1 MRATS
6 IGSAVIDSSL
16 APAEI
21 AAANGLV
28 YVTDDLP
35 GLTRVRRGKGFAY
48 IDTHGAVIRE
58 ASTLQRIRSL
68 AIPPAYVDV
77 WICPNPRGHL
87 QATGRDARKRKQY
100 RYHAEWRSVRDA
112 GKFHRMIEF
121 GERLPQLRQR
131 LRRDLAL
138 PGLPRVKVLAVVVS
152 LLEET
157 LIRIGNAEYA
167 RTNKSYGLTTLR
179 NSHVKF
185 LQGGRAF
192 FQFRGKS
199 GQTQQVVL
207 NDKHLSAIVRHCQ
220 QLPGQQLF
228 QYTDDAG
235 EHQPVDS
242 GMVNEYLKTVM
253 GGADNEGFTAKDF
266 RTWGATLRAIALL
279 VGAPLPEPASERACK
294 SCIVAIVKQVAS
306 ELGNTPSVCRKSYI
320 NPIVF
325 DAWREGTLREFET
338 AKAATRKLEKAV
350 LAFLR
355 KAETR
360 GSGAPASS
368 RRHKA
373 A

>member
-1 MRATS
+1 MRATP
-6 IGSAVIDSSL
+6 IESAVIDSSL

-28 YVTDDLP
+28 YVTDAEP
-35 GLTRVRRGKGFAY
+35 GLLRVRRGKGFVY
-48 IDTHGAVIRE
+48 VNSHGATVRDPP
-58 ASTLQRIRSL
+58 TLQRIRSL
-68 AIPPAYVDV
+68 AIPPAYMNV
-77 WICPNPRGHL
+77 WICANPRGHL

-100 RYHAEWRSVRDA
+100 RYHPQWRSVRDA

-131 LRRDLAL
+131 LRKDLAL
-138 PGLPRVKVLAVVVS
+138 PGLPRDKVLAVVVS

-179 NSHVKF
+179 NGHVKF

-199 GQTQQVVL
+199 GQTQQVLL
-207 NDKHLSAIVRHCQ
+207 NDARLSAIVRRCQ

-242 GMVNEYLKTVM
+242 GMVNDYLKAVM
-253 GGADNEGFTAKDF
+253 GGADDEGFTAKDF

-279 VGAPLPEPASERACK
+279 ACTPLPEPASERACK
-294 SCIVAIVKQVAS
+294 SCIVAAVKQVAS
-306 ELGNTPSVCRKSYI
+306 ELGNTPSVCRQSYI
-320 NPIVF
+320 NPRVF
-325 DAWREGTLREFET
+325 AAWRGGALSEFEA
-338 AKAATRKLEKAV
+338 AKAAPRKLEKAA
-350 LAFLR
+350 LAFL
-355 KAETR
+355 KR
-360 GSGAPASS
+360 GEARESPGS
-368 RRHKA
+368 RRRR
-373 A
+373 